1 MKNIEAV
8 LIGEQAKKFREAAG
22 ITLEEL
28 QKYNQEITVDFKA
41 FEDGKIYSPETI
53 NELQQLY
60 NRTIENLYIE
70 KGQSFIGFLEKYSL
84 ENGLDSE
91 SLIDTYYYSIADS
104 IVNNEDKKRTVN
116 IVKQLMINTNRSIE
130 NYYSSQDNAKQ
141 LKLMFNELMDV
152 TKDSIQSNKIANE
165 ECHSHMAMADIL
177 IRIVSASDHK
187 DEIINSVEEDMK
199 LYGEEDFPEYDE
211 ESYVKLIN
219 ELKTYWDVNL
229 YK

>member
-70 KGQSFIGFLEKYSL
+70 KGQSFIGFLEKYS
-84 ENGLDSE
+84 
-91 SLIDTYYYSIADS
+91 
-104 IVNNEDKKRTVN
+104 
-116 IVKQLMINTNRSIE
+116 
-130 NYYSSQDNAKQ
+130 
-141 LKLMFNELMDV
+141 
-152 TKDSIQSNKIANE
+152 
-165 ECHSHMAMADIL
+165 
-177 IRIVSASDHK
+177 
-187 DEIINSVEEDMK
+187 
-199 LYGEEDFPEYDE
+199 
-211 ESYVKLIN
+211 
-219 ELKTYWDVNL
+219 
-229 YK
+229 

>member
-1 MKNIEAV
+1 
-8 LIGEQAKKFREAAG
+8 
-22 ITLEEL
+22 
-28 QKYNQEITVDFKA
+28 
-41 FEDGKIYSPETI
+41 
-53 NELQQLY
+53 
-60 NRTIENLYIE
+60 
-70 KGQSFIGFLEKYSL
+70 
-84 ENGLDSE
+84 
-91 SLIDTYYYSIADS
+91 
-104 IVNNEDKKRTVN
+104 
-116 IVKQLMINTNRSIE
+116 MINTNRSIE

>member
-8 LIGEQAKKFREAAG
+8 LIGEQARKFREAAG
-22 ITLEEL
+22 ITLEEM
-28 QKYNQEITVDFKA
+28 QKHNQTIIIDFKA
-41 FEDGKIYSPETI
+41 FEDGEIPVSETI

-60 NRTIENLYIE
+60 NRTIENLYTE

-84 ENGLDSE
+84 ENGLDCE
-91 SLIDTYYYSIADS
+91 SLIDTYYHSIAEN
-104 IVNNEDKKRTVN
+104 IINNEDKKRTVN

-130 NYYSSQDNAKQ
+130 NYYSSQNNANQ
-141 LKLMFNELMDV
+141 LKLMINELMDI
-152 TKDSIQSNKIANE
+152 TKNSIQSNKVANE
-165 ECHSHMAMADIL
+165 DCNSYMAMADIL

-187 DEIINSVEEDMK
+187 DEIIQSVEEDMK

-211 ESYVKLIN
+211 ESYMKLIN
-219 ELKTYWDVNL
+219 ELKTYWDVSL